1 MNAELLN
8 AELPVWRSLLYVPAN
23 VERYIEK
30 AHTYG
35 ADCVQLDLE
44 DSVPA
49 SEKARAR
56 ASIAAA
62 SKRLREH
69 GVDVAVR
76 INRSLDLAVRDIEA
90 AVDAD
95 VDALNIS
102 KVQSATHLQ
111 LLDDLVSDL
120 ERARGIATGKTRF
133 IATIETSGAFFQ
145 MPDIAHATSRLVAM
159 GFGSEDF
166 ATELGMRSTEETL
179 TMPKQQMII
188 AAAGAGLLPLGFI
201 ASISNYRDLDAF
213 RAMAQRSRAFGFAG
227 ASCVHPTQVPIVNEA
242 YSPTAEEVA
251 EAKRIVAA
259 CQVAGSA
266 GRGAFAIDGSMI
278 DRPVVLRAERV
289 IRQHL
294 AIEARET
301 RSRLHESPNA

>member
-1 MNAELLN
+1 MN

-35 ADCVQLDLE
+35 ADCIQLDLE

-56 ASIAAA
+56 ASIATA
-62 SKRLREH
+62 SKRLHER

-90 AVDAD
+90 AVGAD

-111 LLDDLVSDL
+111 LIDELVSDL
-120 ERARGIATGKTRF
+120 ERTRGIAIGKTRF
-133 IATIETSGAFFQ
+133 IATIETSGAFIQ
-145 MPDIAHATSRLVAM
+145 MPGIAHATGRLVAM

-166 ATELGMRSTEETL
+166 ALELGMRPTEETL
-179 TMPKQQMII
+179 AMPKQQMII
-188 AAAGAGLLPLGFI
+188 AAASAGLLPLGFL

-213 RAMAQRSRAFGFAG
+213 RAMAHRSRAFGFAG
-227 ASCVHPTQVPIVNEA
+227 AGCVHPTQVPIVNEA

-251 EAKRIVAA
+251 EATRIVAA
-259 CQVAGSA
+259 CQAAGST
-266 GRGAFAIDGSMI
+266 GRGSFAIDGSMI

-294 AIEARET
+294 AIEARKAPT
-301 RSRLHESPNA
+301 PPHRSPQT

>member
-1 MNAELLN
+1 VN

-35 ADCVQLDLE
+35 ADCIQLDLD

-49 SEKARAR
+49 SEKTRAR

-62 SKRLREH
+62 SRHLREH

-90 AVDAD
+90 AVGVD

-102 KVQSATHLQ
+102 KVHSAAHLQ
-111 LLDDLVSDL
+111 LLDELVSDL
-120 ERARGIATGKTRF
+120 ERVRGISIGKTRF
-133 IATIETSGAFFQ
+133 IALIETSSAFFK
-145 MPDIAHATSRLVAM
+145 MPSIARATKRLVAM

-166 ATELGMRSTEETL
+166 ALELGMRPTEETL
-179 TMPKQQMII
+179 AMPKQQMII
-188 AAAGAGLLPLGFI
+188 AAASAGLLPLGLI
-201 ASISNYRDLDAF
+201 ASISNYRDLEEF
-213 RAMAQRSRAFGFAG
+213 RATARRSRTFGFTGAG
-227 ASCVHPTQVPIVNEA
+227 CVHPDQVPILNEE
-242 YSPTAEEVA
+242 YSPTADEVA

-259 CQVAGSA
+259 CQVADST
-266 GRGAFAIDGSMI
+266 GRGSFAIDRSMI
-278 DRPVVLRAERV
+278 DRPVVLRAERT
-289 IRQHL
+289 IRQRM
-294 AIEARET
+294 AIEAREART
-301 RSRLHESPNA
+301 RPHESPPA

>member
-1 MNAELLN
+1 MS

-23 VERYIEK
+23 VERYIAK

-49 SEKARAR
+49 TEKDRAR
-56 ASIAAA
+56 ASIDAA
-62 SKRLREH
+62 SRRLREG

-90 AVDAD
+90 AVGAD

-102 KVQSATHLQ
+102 KVHSATHLE
-111 LLDDLVSDL
+111 LLDELVSEV
-120 ERARGIATGKTRF
+120 ERARGVAVGKTRF
-133 IATIETSGAFFQ
+133 IAMIETSGAFFQ
-145 MPDIAHATSRLVAM
+145 MHDIAHATTRLVAM

-166 ATELGMRSTEETL
+166 ALELGMRPTEETL
-179 TMPKQQMII
+179 AMPKQQMII
-188 AAAGAGLLPLGFI
+188 AAASAGLLPLGFI
-201 ASISNYRDLDAF
+201 ASVSSYRDLDAF
-213 RAMAQRSRAFGFAG
+213 RVMAQRSRAFGFAG
-227 ASCVHPTQVPIVNEA
+227 AACVHPTQVPIVNEA
-242 YSPTAEEVA
+242 YSPTSEEVA

-259 CQVAGSA
+259 CQVAGSS
-266 GRGAFAIDGSMI
+266 GRGSFALDGSMI

-289 IRQHL
+289 IRQQF
-294 AIEARET
+294 AIESRQART
-301 RSRLHESPNA
+301 RPRESPHT

>member
-1 MNAELLN
+1 MN

-23 VERYIEK
+23 VQKYIDK

-35 ADCVQLDLE
+35 ADCIQLDLE

-49 SEKARAR
+49 SEKTRAR

-62 SKRLREH
+62 SRRLRER

-90 AVDAD
+90 AVGVD

-111 LLDDLVSDL
+111 LLDELVSDV
-120 ERARGIATGKTRF
+120 ERARGVAIGKTRF
-133 IATIETSGAFFQ
+133 IAMIETSSAFFQ
-145 MPDIAHATSRLVAM
+145 MSDIAHATRRLVAM

-166 ATELGMRSTEETL
+166 ALELGMRPTEETL

-188 AAAGAGLLPLGFI
+188 AAASAGLLPLGFI
-201 ASISNYRDLDAF
+201 ASISNYRDLEAF
-213 RAMAQRSRAFGFAG
+213 RVMARRSRAFGFAG
-227 ASCVHPTQVPIVNEA
+227 AACVHPTQVPIVNEA
-242 YSPTAEEVA
+242 YSPTGEEIA

-259 CQVAGSA
+259 FQVACSA
-266 GRGAFAIDGSMI
+266 GRGSFAIDGSMI

-294 AIEARET
+294 AIEAREART
-301 RSRLHESPNA
+301 RPHESSQA

>member
-1 MNAELLN
+1 MNDAS
-8 AELPVWRSLLYVPAN
+8 PVWRSLLYVPAN

-35 ADCVQLDLE
+35 ADCIQLDLE

-49 SEKARAR
+49 SEKAHAR

-62 SKRLREH
+62 SRRLRER
-69 GVDVAVR
+69 GVDVVVR

-90 AVDAD
+90 AVGAD

-102 KVQSATHLQ
+102 KVHSAAHLQ
-111 LLDDLVSDL
+111 LLDELVSDL
-120 ERARGIATGKTRF
+120 ERARGIAIGKTRF
-133 IATIETSGAFFQ
+133 IAMIETSHAFFQ
-145 MPDIAHATSRLVAM
+145 MPDIAHATPRLVAM

-166 ATELGMRSTEETL
+166 AMELGMRPTEETL

-188 AAAGAGLLPLGFI
+188 VAAGAGLLPLGFI
-201 ASISNYRDLDAF
+201 ASIANYRDLEAF
-213 RAMAQRSRAFGFAG
+213 RAMARRSRAFGFAG

-242 YSPTAEEVA
+242 YSPTADEVE

-259 CQVAGSA
+259 CRVSDSNARGS
-266 GRGAFAIDGSMI
+266 FAIDDSMI
-278 DRPVVLRAERV
+278 DRPVVLRAELV
-289 IRQHL
+289 IRRQL
-294 AIEARET
+294 AIEAREV
-301 RSRLHESPNA
+301 RKRAQNAPLA

>member
-1 MNAELLN
+1 MN

-23 VERYIEK
+23 VQKYIDK

-35 ADCVQLDLE
+35 ADCIQLDLE

-62 SKRLREH
+62 SRHLRER

-90 AVDAD
+90 AVGFD

-102 KVQSATHLQ
+102 KVHSAAHLQ
-111 LLDDLVSDL
+111 LLDELVSDF
-120 ERARGIATGKTRF
+120 ERARGIAIGKTRF
-133 IATIETSGAFFQ
+133 IAMIETSSAFFQ
-145 MPDIAHATSRLVAM
+145 MPGIAHATKRLVAM

-166 ATELGMRSTEETL
+166 ALELGMRPTEETL

-188 AAAGAGLLPLGFI
+188 AAASAGLLPLGFI
-201 ASISNYRDLDAF
+201 ASISNYRDLEAF
-213 RAMAQRSRAFGFAG
+213 RVMARRSRAFGFAG
-227 ASCVHPTQVPIVNEA
+227 AACVHPTQVPIVNEA

-259 CQVAGSA
+259 CQVAGST
-266 GRGAFAIDGSMI
+266 GRGSFAIDGSMI
-278 DRPVVLRAERV
+278 DRPVALRAERV
-289 IRQHL
+289 IRQHF
-294 AIEARET
+294 AIEAREART
-301 RSRLHESPNA
+301 RVHESPQA

>member
-1 MNAELLN
+1 MNAD
-8 AELPVWRSLLYVPAN
+8 LPVWRSLLYVPAN
-23 VERYIEK
+23 VEKYIEK

-35 ADCVQLDLE
+35 ADCIQLDLE
-44 DSVPA
+44 DSVPE
-49 SEKARAR
+49 SEKTRAR

-62 SKRLREH
+62 SRRLRER

-90 AVDAD
+90 AVDAE

-102 KVQSATHLQ
+102 KVHSATHLK
-111 LLDDLVSDL
+111 LLDELVSDL
-120 ERARGIATGKTRF
+120 ERARGIAVGKTRF
-133 IATIETSGAFFQ
+133 IAMIETSSAFFQ
-145 MPDIAHATSRLVAM
+145 MPDIAHATTRLVAM

-166 ATELGMRSTEETL
+166 ALEVGMRPTEETL
-179 TMPKQQMII
+179 AMPKQQMII

-213 RAMAQRSRAFGFAG
+213 RVMAHRSRAFGFAG
-227 ASCVHPTQVPIVNEA
+227 AGCVHPTQVPIVNEA

-259 CQVAGSA
+259 CQAAGAA
-266 GRGAFAIDGSMI
+266 GRGSFALDGSMI
-278 DRPVVLRAERV
+278 DRPMVLRAERV
-289 IRQHL
+289 IRQQS
-294 AIEARET
+294 AIEAREART
-301 RSRLHESPNA
+301 RPHASPGA

>member
-1 MNAELLN
+1 MNH
-8 AELPVWRSLLYVPAN
+8 ELPLWRSLLYVPAN
-23 VERYIEK
+23 VERFIEK

-56 ASIAAA
+56 ASIADA
-62 SKRLREH
+62 SKRLRKH

-76 INRSLDLAVRDIEA
+76 INRPLELAVRDIEA
-90 AVDAD
+90 AVSDD

-102 KVQSATHLQ
+102 KVHSAAHLQ
-111 LLDDLVSDL
+111 LLDEIVSDL
-120 ERARGIATGKTRF
+120 ERARGIAVGKTRF
-133 IATIETSGAFFQ
+133 IAMIETGSAYFQ
-145 MPDIAHATSRLVAM
+145 MPAIAHATTRLVAM

-166 ATELGMRSTEETL
+166 ALELGMRPTEETL
-179 TMPKQQMII
+179 AMPKQQMII

-201 ASISNYRDLDAF
+201 ASISNYRDLEAF
-213 RAMAQRSRAFGFAG
+213 RAMARRSRAFGFAG
-227 ASCVHPTQVPIVNEA
+227 AACVHPTQVPIVNEA
-242 YSPTAEEVA
+242 YSPTAEEVV

-259 CQVAGSA
+259 CQVADST
-266 GRGAFAIDGSMI
+266 GRGSFAIDGSMI
-278 DRPVVLRAERV
+278 DRPVMLRAGRV
-289 IRQHL
+289 IRQQA

-301 RSRLHESPNA
+301 RTRLQEPPQA